1 MAKSAQELTDG
12 TEIGEEPTIGR
23 LVADASRDLSALVQ
37 HEIALAKA
45 EMRFSV
51 KAGVL
56 GSLLFLVAGFLG
68 LLIIILLSF
77 AFAYFLTMTGL
88 HAAWAFLI
96 VSGAYA
102 LLAALLVVIGIGRIK
117 KIKAPEATIETAKQI
132 PAALKG
138 QTSTPAPTGRG

>member
-1 MAKSAQELTDG
+1 MATSEKLTPV
-12 TEIGEEPTIGR
+12 TTEEPTIGK
-23 LVADASRDLSALVQ
+23 LVADASRDLSSLVQ

-56 GSLLFLVAGFLG
+56 GSVLFIVAGFLAV
-68 LLIIILLSF
+68 LITILLSI

-88 HAAWAFLI
+88 HPAWCFLI
-96 VSGAYA
+96 VSGVY
-102 LLAALLVVIGIGRIK
+102 LLLTILLVVIGVGRLK
-117 KIKAPEATIETAKQI
+117 KIKAPEATIETVSQI

-138 QTSTPAPTGRG
+138 ER